1 MSHNVTIGQI
11 RRLMADGMGSLGMSR
26 RDAHALGL
34 VPKWFGEAGY
44 TAGQRLANVGLTFE
58 ALKAAGLGLQSE
70 SHGVLQEDH
79 MSPHTIRCPP
89 GQDLKTWQ
97 AGFRESYKAQHG
109 GRSITPVCTG
119 KNCPT
124 GLVPYTIPEGARAAN
139 IAAWTAELVSSLNGK
154 ADTDLFNMPNIGAA
168 AGTGLM
174 LGINVPGVPRPRTNA
189 QPAGYMAF
197 HAALT
202 STKSGLNTMVALLKS
217 ADDQSQ
223 IVGPL
228 EELTDYIAALPPGLD
243 KITSAAFDT
252 SVIRPGVEINL
263 VGGSQALKVAQAA
276 LRSKGIAVDA
286 TTVFTVTG
294 PRMKEEKLIGWEYQ
308 PKDHEALPRALFALV
323 IEGQPSPIKRVV
335 KAAPIQTTW
344 AAVAGNLAVLA
355 GEEVLI
361 TDINGDKATVYF
373 LNDDVQVDNGHE
385 LGETFEVST
394 ANLSQPS

>member
-168 AGTGLM
+168 AGTGD
-174 LGINVPGVPRPRTNA
+174 GRHVEPGPPHVRR
-189 QPAGYMAF
+189 QR
-197 HAALT
+197 H
-202 STKSGLNTMVALLKS
+202 
-217 ADDQSQ
+217 
-223 IVGPL
+223 
-228 EELTDYIAALPPGLD
+228 EEVVLGLD
-243 KITSAAFDT
+243 ARDVPVGLVHLRHVQRERVADVHDGLVVERFLKRLPENILSAL
-252 SVIRPGVEINL
+252 GVGYGPEDAEQQ
-263 VGGSQALKVAQAA
+263 VVADQ
-276 LRSKGIAVDA
+276 R
-286 TTVFTVTG
+286 
-294 PRMKEEKLIGWEYQ
+294 
-308 PKDHEALPRALFALV
+308 FA
-323 IEGQPSPIKRVV
+323 
-335 KAAPIQTTW
+335 
-344 AAVAGNLAVLA
+344 A
-355 GEEVLI
+355 GEEP
-361 TDINGDKATVYF
+361 
-373 LNDDVQVDNGHE
+373 
-385 LGETFEVST
+385 ETAFE
-394 ANLSQPS
+394 

>member
-1 MSHNVTIGQI
+1 MSHNVTVGQV
-11 RRLMADGMGSLGMSR
+11 RRLMADGMGSLGMNR
-26 RDAHALGL
+26 KDAHGLGL
-34 VPKWFGEAGY
+34 VPKWFGESGY
-44 TAGQRLANVGLTFE
+44 TAGQRLTNVGLTFE
-58 ALKAAGLGLQSE
+58 SLKAAGLGLQSE

-154 ADTDLFNMPNIGAA
+154 ADTDLITLPSIGAA

-174 LGINVPGVPRPRTNA
+174 LGISVPGVPRPKTHA
-189 QPAGYMAF
+189 QPAGFMAF

-202 STKSGLNTMVALLKS
+202 SAKTGLNTMAALLKS

-223 IVGPL
+223 IIGPL
-228 EELTDYIAALPPGLD
+228 EELTDYVAMLPGALD
-243 KITSAAFDT
+243 KITPAAFDT

-276 LRSKGIAVDA
+276 LKSKGIAVDA
-286 TTVFTVTG
+286 TTVFTVTA
-294 PRMKEEKLIGWEYQ
+294 PRMKDDKLIGWEYQ
-308 PKDHEALPRALFALV
+308 PKDHAELPRALFALV

-344 AAVAGNLAVLA
+344 SAVAGNLALLDKN
-355 GEEVLI
+355 EVLI

-373 LNDDVQVDNGHE
+373 LDDDVQIENGHE
-385 LGETFEVST
+385 LGDTFEVPT
-394 ANLSQPS
+394 ASLSQPS